1 MIRAVLFDLD
11 DTLIESTSNYVK
23 TMWRTCDNLGLPR
36 PPEKLLQQGFVTW
49 RDHVEAIFPEIV
61 FEVFAKQYR
70 KHAHEIPY
78 LAIPG
83 ALETLDALADR
94 RLGVVTNRGKDLC
107 GLRMSQAGIDPERFD
122 FILTLEDLP
131 GAKPHPQ
138 ALEPAVE
145 RVAPLPR
152 HEILYV
158 GDRLEDARVAQSAG
172 IGFVGVLTGVVG
184 PEPFEALGI
193 PRSDILDTVCGLP
206 CYLRKRMVTC

>member
-11 DTLIESTSNYVK
+11 DTLIDSTRNYVK
-23 TMWRTCDNLGLPR
+23 TIWRTCDSLGLPR
-36 PPEKLLQQGFVTW
+36 PVEKLLHEPFVTW
-49 RDHVEAIFPEIV
+49 QDHVEAIFPGV
-61 FEVFAKQYR
+61 AFEEFSTQYR
-70 KHAHEIPY
+70 QHAHEIPY

-83 ALETLDALADR
+83 ALESLDALADYL
-94 RLGVVTNRGKDLC
+94 LGVVTNRGKSLC
-107 GLRMSQAGIDPERFD
+107 GLRMSQAGIAPERFD

-152 HEILYV
+152 NEILYV
-158 GDRLEDARVAQSAG
+158 GDRPEDAQVAQSAG
-172 IGFVGVLTGVVG
+172 VRFVAVLTGVIG
-184 PEPFEALGI
+184 PEPFGALGV
-193 PRSDILDTVCGLP
+193 PRADILDSVSALP